1 MIDVHLNYRESECQE
16 PGMSPATSEESH
28 TTTLTPAFATT
39 TSKPPS
45 TELEPAGSD
54 AFIQLITIVVPAVG
68 GAVLLLVVL
77 VVIVTCCCFCRV
89 RKRRKPLRIGISI
102 GMTQINH
109 DFVHNKIITTY
120 HIIEGKNLQGSI
132 FTDGWSLLRIKFH
145 AFDFCGCAH
154 SSHWVLYNRTD
165 FAGFVFMVRRS
176 STKIG
181 PLENFSLY
189 GSLVPICEGVGH
201 ETNDNIPLWVNDAR
215 MITYG
220 KGLVWVLHKT
230 KTKLFMMGGGLT
242 WHTCICRCLYSST
255 QSRWPCS

>member
-1 MIDVHLNYRESECQE
+1 
-16 PGMSPATSEESH
+16 MSPATSEESH
-28 TTTLTPAFATT
+28 TTTLPPAFATT

-120 HIIEGKNLQGSI
+120 HIEGKISQGSI
-132 FTDGWSLLRIKFH
+132 FVD
-145 AFDFCGCAH
+145 
-154 SSHWVLYNRTD
+154 V
-165 FAGFVFMVRRS
+165 
-176 STKIG
+176 
-181 PLENFSLY
+181 
-189 GSLVPICEGVGH
+189 
-201 ETNDNIPLWVNDAR
+201 
-215 MITYG
+215 
-220 KGLVWVLHKT
+220 
-230 KTKLFMMGGGLT
+230 
-242 WHTCICRCLYSST
+242 
-255 QSRWPCS
+255 